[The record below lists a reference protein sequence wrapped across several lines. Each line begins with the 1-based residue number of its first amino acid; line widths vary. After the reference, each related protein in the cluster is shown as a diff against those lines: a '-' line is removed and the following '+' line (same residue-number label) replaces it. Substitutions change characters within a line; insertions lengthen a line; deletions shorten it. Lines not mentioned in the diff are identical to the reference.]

1 QLPPPGEDQQMPD
14 ETSAAVVNEF
24 EAESWPLEAA
34 ADSLHQV
41 IEGFHNGDTRPLV
54 IGDGDQPVL
63 VVLAIADL
71 ADFRARIA
79 ELLGNPVDAGWLRYY
94 LRSNF
99 DMSSERLVEL
109 LGVDTDHGLS
119 SLASQ
124 VNVEQAATL
133 MPDHLRRTEA
143 GGNPLMLIGDGTMA
157 TAALLSFQAFQ
168 VLLAM
173 EGGGKNDD
181 DSCAHDDEEK
191 PTTPLEVLAERI
203 GPVSTQLVAQI
214 NAGREPGLPRYELH
228 FEDELVEHLRDLEAR
243 AQKAPG
249 GGAYDELNELL
260 HQFDQMRSGLVE
272 AQTDEPDEAPYLEA
286 TDLKAAMPDIRDA
299 FRDGADDPYLIG
311 LDGRPLAGLISF
323 DLYEELQQVSVEL
336 DGTDEAPVLP
346 LPQPRWEDGPRL
358 LPFELAVE
366 MCEAVCEDITNG
378 QASMLFIAD
387 EDGEPELVLA
397 PLVWLWAYVDHLNLE
412 GAEA

>member
-1 QLPPPGEDQQMPD
+1 MPD
-14 ETSAAVVNEF
+14 LNTSGVVNEF
-24 EAESWPLEAA
+24 EAESWPLDAA

-41 IEGFHNGDTRPLV
+41 IDGFQNGDTRPLV

-79 ELLGNPVDAGWLRYY
+79 ELLANPVDAGWLRYY
-94 LRSNF
+94 LRSQF

-124 VNVEQAATL
+124 VNVEQAAVL
-133 MPDHLRRTEA
+133 LPDHLRRTEA
-143 GGNPLMLIGDGTMA
+143 GGNPLMLIGDGMLA
-157 TAALLSFQAFQ
+157 TAALIAFPAFQ
-168 VLLAM
+168 VLLALEN
-173 EGGGKNDD
+173 EGKVDD
-181 DSCAHDDEEK
+181 DSCVHDDEEK
-191 PTTPLEVLAERI
+191 PTTPLEVLAERL

-228 FEDELVEHLRDLEAR
+228 FEDDLVEHLRDLEQR
-243 AQKAPG
+243 AQKTPG
-249 GGAYDELNELL
+249 GGAYDELNDLL
-260 HQFDQMRSGLVE
+260 HQFDQMRSGQVE
-272 AQTDEPDEAPYLEA
+272 VEQEPAEAPYLEA
-286 TDLKAAMPDIRDA
+286 TDLKAALADLRDN
-299 FRDGADDPYLIG
+299 FREGTDDPYLIG
-311 LDGRPLAGLISF
+311 IDGRPLAGLITF
-323 DLYEELQQVSVEL
+323 DLYEELQKVSVEL

-358 LPFELAVE
+358 LPFEVAIELCDAVI
-366 MCEAVCEDITNG
+366 EDLSNG
-378 QASMLFIAD
+378 EASMLFIAD

-397 PLVWLWAYVDHLNLE
+397 PLVWLWAYVDHLNLDDT
-412 GAEA
+412 GA

>member
-1 QLPPPGEDQQMPD
+1 
-14 ETSAAVVNEF
+14 
-24 EAESWPLEAA
+24 
-34 ADSLHQV
+34 
-41 IEGFHNGDTRPLV
+41 
-54 IGDGDQPVL
+54 
-63 VVLAIADL
+63 
-71 ADFRARIA
+71 
-79 ELLGNPVDAGWLRYY
+79 
-94 LRSNF
+94 
-99 DMSSERLVEL
+99 
-109 LGVDTDHGLS
+109 VDTDHGLS

-157 TAALLSFQAFQ
+157 TAALVSFQAFQ
-168 VLLAM
+168 VLLAL
-173 EGGGKNDD
+173 EGDGKGED

-228 FEDELVEHLRDLEAR
+228 FEDDLVEHLRDLEAR

-249 GGAYDELNELL
+249 GGAYDELSGLL

-272 AQTDEPDEAPYLEA
+272 AEVDQEPDEAPYLEA
-286 TDLKAAMPDIRDA
+286 TDLKAALPDIRDA
-299 FRDGADDPYLIG
+299 FREGADDPYLIG

-323 DLYEELQQVSVEL
+323 DLYEELQKVSVEL

-346 LPQPRWEDGPRL
+346 LPEPRWENGPRL
-358 LPFELAVE
+358 LPFELALE
-366 MCEAVCEDITNG
+366 MCEAVIEDITNG
-378 QASMLFIAD
+378 EASMLFIAD
-387 EDGEPELVLA
+387 EDNEPELVLA
-397 PLVWLWAYVDHLNLE
+397 PLVWLWAYVDHLDLE
-412 GAEA
+412 NAEA

>member
-1 QLPPPGEDQQMPD
+1 MPD
-14 ETSAAVVNEF
+14 DTSAGVVSEF

-41 IEGFHNGDTRPLV
+41 IDGFHNGDTRPLV

-173 EGGGKNDD
+173 EGDGKGDD
-181 DSCAHDDEEK
+181 DSCVHDDEEK

-214 NAGREPGLPRYELH
+214 NAGREPGLPKYELH
-228 FEDELVEHLRDLEAR
+228 FEDDLIEHLRDLEAR
-243 AQKAPG
+243 AQQAPG
-249 GGAYDELNELL
+249 AGAHDELNQLL

-272 AQTDEPDEAPYLEA
+272 VETDETGEELDEAPYLEA
-286 TDLKAAMPDIRDA
+286 TDLKAALPDIRDI
-299 FRDGADDPYLIG
+299 FREGADDPYLIG
-311 LDGRPLAGLISF
+311 LDGRPCAGLISY
-323 DLYEELQQVSVEL
+323 DLYEELQKMSVEM

-346 LPQPRWEDGPRL
+346 LPEPRWENGPRL
-358 LPFELAVE
+358 LPFDVALE
-366 MCEAVCEDITNG
+366 MCEAVIEDLTNG
-378 QASMLFIAD
+378 EASMLFIAD
-387 EDGEPELVLA
+387 EDDEPELVLA
-397 PLVWLWAYVDHLNLE
+397 PLAWLWAYVDHLDLE
-412 GAEA
+412 SAEA